1 MKTNKVTK
9 LGISLLSVAVL
20 GVVAPALTDTPIF
33 GATIVKAEEMGTL
46 QPLKYRIR
54 YHIGG
59 GQEIAPPKTGVIN
72 PGESINIYKDIDG
85 YEIVTHP
92 DWMPG
97 YLMTHEIANTYFY
110 GASDGYVEM
119 YLKYK
124 KKETPAPTPDPNPAP
139 TPTPTPEPAPTPT
152 PTPEPAPTPTPTP
165 DPEVKPAPKPSDTSK
180 PEVKPE
186 LKPQT
191 NSNTAPQAPVKPVG
205 QDSNTKADKPVSK
218 PETTALP
225 NTGEQNS
232 ILGFAGFLLAS
243 LGLAGL
249 TYKGRH

>member
-1 MKTNKVTK
+1 MKKTNKWTK
-9 LGISLLSVAVL
+9 LGISLLSVAIL
-20 GVVAPALTDTPIF
+20 GVTVPALTDTPIF

-124 KKETPAPTPDPNPAP
+124 KKETPAPTPDPTPAP
-139 TPTPTPEPAPTPT
+139 TPDPAPAPTPD
-152 PTPEPAPTPTPTP
+152 PTPAPTPDPTPAPTP
-165 DPEVKPAPKPSDTSK
+165 DPAPAPTPDPAKDQKDPAKPD
-180 PEVKPE
+180 
-186 LKPQT
+186 KPQL
-191 NSNTAPQAPVKPVG
+191 
-205 QDSNTKADKPVSK
+205 
-218 PETTALP
+218 PET
-225 NTGEQNS
+225 GEKDS
-232 ILGFAGFLLAS
+232 AGITL
-243 LGLAGL
+243 LGLL
-249 TYKGRH
+249 TATLAWFVLRKKS

>member
-1 MKTNKVTK
+1 MKKTNKWTK
-9 LGISLLSVAVL
+9 LGISLLSVAIL
-20 GVVAPALTDTPIF
+20 GVTVPALTDTPIF

-124 KKETPAPTPDPNPAP
+124 KKETPAPTPDPTPAPTPDPNPAP
-139 TPTPTPEPAPTPT
+139 TPDPTKDQKDPAK
-152 PTPEPAPTPTPTP
+152 P
-165 DPEVKPAPKPSDTSK
+165 D
-180 PEVKPE
+180 
-186 LKPQT
+186 KPQL
-191 NSNTAPQAPVKPVG
+191 
-205 QDSNTKADKPVSK
+205 
-218 PETTALP
+218 PET
-225 NTGEQNS
+225 GEKDS
-232 ILGFAGFLLAS
+232 AGITL
-243 LGLAGL
+243 LGLL
-249 TYKGRH
+249 TATLAWFVLRKKS

>member
-1 MKTNKVTK
+1 MKKTNKWTK
-9 LGISLLSVAVL
+9 LGISLLSVAIL
-20 GVVAPALTDTPIF
+20 GVTVPALTDTPIF

-139 TPTPTPEPAPTPT
+139 TPDPNPAPTPD
-152 PTPEPAPTPTPTP
+152 PNPAPTPDPNPAPTP
-165 DPEVKPAPKPSDTSK
+165 DPAKDQKDPAKPD
-180 PEVKPE
+180 
-186 LKPQT
+186 KPQLPET
-191 NSNTAPQAPVKPVG
+191 GEKDSAKP
-205 QDSNTKADKPVSK
+205 DKPQL
-218 PETTALP
+218 PETGEKDSAGITLVGLLTA
-225 NTGEQNS
+225 T
-232 ILGFAGFLLAS
+232 LAWFVLRKKS
-243 LGLAGL
+243 
-249 TYKGRH
+249 

>member
-1 MKTNKVTK
+1 MKKTNKWTK
-9 LGISLLSVAVL
+9 LGISLLSVAIL
-20 GVVAPALTDTPIF
+20 GVTVPALTDTPIF

-124 KKETPAPTPDPNPAP
+124 KKENPAPTPDPNPAP
-139 TPTPTPEPAPTPT
+139 TPDPNPGEDQGKDKDKEKPNPTPT
-152 PTPEPAPTPTPTP
+152 P
-165 DPEVKPAPKPSDTSK
+165 VKQ
-180 PEVKPE
+180 
-186 LKPQT
+186 L
-191 NSNTAPQAPVKPVG
+191 
-205 QDSNTKADKPVSK
+205 
-218 PETTALP
+218 PET
-225 NTGEQNS
+225 GEES
-232 ILGFAGFLLAS
+232 SSGIIL
-243 LGLAGL
+243 LGLL
-249 TYKGRH
+249 TAALAWFLRKKS

>member
-1 MKTNKVTK
+1 MKKTNKWTK
-9 LGISLLSVAVL
+9 LGISLLSVAIL
-20 GVVAPALTDTPIF
+20 GVTVPALTDTPIF

-139 TPTPTPEPAPTPT
+139 TPDPTPAPTPD
-152 PTPEPAPTPTPTP
+152 PAKDQKDPAKP
-165 DPEVKPAPKPSDTSK
+165 D
-180 PEVKPE
+180 
-186 LKPQT
+186 KPQL
-191 NSNTAPQAPVKPVG
+191 
-205 QDSNTKADKPVSK
+205 
-218 PETTALP
+218 PET
-225 NTGEQNS
+225 GEKDS
-232 ILGFAGFLLAS
+232 AGITL
-243 LGLAGL
+243 LGLL
-249 TYKGRH
+249 TATLAWFVLRKKS

>member
-1 MKTNKVTK
+1 MKKTNKWTK
-9 LGISLLSVAVL
+9 LGISLLSVAIL
-20 GVVAPALTDTPIF
+20 GVTVPALTDTPIF

-124 KKETPAPTPDPNPAP
+124 KKENPAPTPDPNPAP
-139 TPTPTPEPAPTPT
+139 TPDPAKDQKD
-152 PTPEPAPTPTPTP
+152 PAKP
-165 DPEVKPAPKPSDTSK
+165 D
-180 PEVKPE
+180 
-186 LKPQT
+186 KPQL
-191 NSNTAPQAPVKPVG
+191 
-205 QDSNTKADKPVSK
+205 
-218 PETTALP
+218 PET
-225 NTGEQNS
+225 GEKDS
-232 ILGFAGFLLAS
+232 AGITL
-243 LGLAGL
+243 LGLL
-249 TYKGRH
+249 TATLAWFVLRKKS

>member
-1 MKTNKVTK
+1 MKKTNKWTK
-9 LGISLLSVAVL
+9 LGISLLSVAIL
-20 GVVAPALTDTPIF
+20 GVTVPALTDTPIF

-124 KKETPAPTPDPNPAP
+124 KKETPAPTPDPTPAP
-139 TPTPTPEPAPTPT
+139 TPDPAKDQKD
-152 PTPEPAPTPTPTP
+152 PAKP
-165 DPEVKPAPKPSDTSK
+165 D
-180 PEVKPE
+180 
-186 LKPQT
+186 KPQL
-191 NSNTAPQAPVKPVG
+191 
-205 QDSNTKADKPVSK
+205 
-218 PETTALP
+218 PET
-225 NTGEQNS
+225 GEKDS
-232 ILGFAGFLLAS
+232 AGITL
-243 LGLAGL
+243 LGLL
-249 TYKGRH
+249 TATLAWFVLRKKS

>member
-1 MKTNKVTK
+1 MKKTNKWTK
-9 LGISLLSVAVL
+9 LGISLLSVAIL
-20 GVVAPALTDTPIF
+20 GVTVPALTDTPIF

-124 KKETPAPTPDPNPAP
+124 KKETPAPTP
-139 TPTPTPEPAPTPT
+139 TPTPEPAPTPT
-152 PTPEPAPTPTPTP
+152 PTPEPAKDQKDP
-165 DPEVKPAPKPSDTSK
+165 DKPD
-180 PEVKPE
+180 
-186 LKPQT
+186 KPQL
-191 NSNTAPQAPVKPVG
+191 
-205 QDSNTKADKPVSK
+205 
-218 PETTALP
+218 PET
-225 NTGEQNS
+225 GEKES
-232 ILGFAGFLLAS
+232 TFAV
-243 LGLAGL
+243 LAGL
-249 TYKGRH
+249 LAAGLAWFTLRKKQ

>member
-1 MKTNKVTK
+1 MKKTNKWTK
-9 LGISLLSVAVL
+9 LGISLLSVAIL
-20 GVVAPALTDTPIF
+20 GVTVPALTDTPIF

-139 TPTPTPEPAPTPT
+139 TPDPNPAPTPD
-152 PTPEPAPTPTPTP
+152 PTPAPTPDPAKDQKDPAKP
-165 DPEVKPAPKPSDTSK
+165 D
-180 PEVKPE
+180 
-186 LKPQT
+186 KPQL
-191 NSNTAPQAPVKPVG
+191 
-205 QDSNTKADKPVSK
+205 
-218 PETTALP
+218 PET
-225 NTGEQNS
+225 GEKDS
-232 ILGFAGFLLAS
+232 AGITL
-243 LGLAGL
+243 LGLL
-249 TYKGRH
+249 TATLAWFVLRKKS

>member
-1 MKTNKVTK
+1 MKKTNKWTK
-9 LGISLLSVAVL
+9 LGISLLSVAIL
-20 GVVAPALTDTPIF
+20 GVTVPALTDTPIF

-139 TPTPTPEPAPTPT
+139 TPDPNPAPTPD
-152 PTPEPAPTPTPTP
+152 PAKDQKDPAEP
-165 DPEVKPAPKPSDTSK
+165 D
-180 PEVKPE
+180 
-186 LKPQT
+186 KPQL
-191 NSNTAPQAPVKPVG
+191 
-205 QDSNTKADKPVSK
+205 
-218 PETTALP
+218 PET
-225 NTGEQNS
+225 GEKDS
-232 ILGFAGFLLAS
+232 AGITL
-243 LGLAGL
+243 LGLL
-249 TYKGRH
+249 TATLAWFVLRKKS

>member
-1 MKTNKVTK
+1 MKKTNKWTK
-9 LGISLLSVAVL
+9 LGISLLSVAIL
-20 GVVAPALTDTPIF
+20 GVTVPALTDTPIF

-139 TPTPTPEPAPTPT
+139 TPDPNPAPTPD
-152 PTPEPAPTPTPTP
+152 PAKDQKDPAKP
-165 DPEVKPAPKPSDTSK
+165 D
-180 PEVKPE
+180 
-186 LKPQT
+186 KPQL
-191 NSNTAPQAPVKPVG
+191 
-205 QDSNTKADKPVSK
+205 
-218 PETTALP
+218 PET
-225 NTGEQNS
+225 GEKDS
-232 ILGFAGFLLAS
+232 AGITL
-243 LGLAGL
+243 LGLL
-249 TYKGRH
+249 TATLAWFVLRKKS

>member
-1 MKTNKVTK
+1 MKKTNKWTK
-9 LGISLLSVAVL
+9 LGISLLSVAIL
-20 GVVAPALTDTPIF
+20 GVTVPALTDTPIF

-124 KKETPAPTPDPNPAP
+124 KKETPAPTPDPTPAPTPDPTPTPTPTPEPAP

-165 DPEVKPAPKPSDTSK
+165 EPAPTPDPNPAPTPTPT
-180 PEVKPE
+180 PEP
-186 LKPQT
+186 
-191 NSNTAPQAPVKPVG
+191 G
-205 QDSNTKADKPVSK
+205 QDQGQKPDQATGK
-218 PETTALP
+218 QLPET
-225 NTGEQNS
+225 GEES
-232 ILGFAGFLLAS
+232 STFATLLGLLTAS
-243 LGLAGL
+243 LALL
-249 TYKGRH
+249 SLRKKKY

>member
-1 MKTNKVTK
+1 MKKTNKWTK
-9 LGISLLSVAVL
+9 LGISLLSVAIL
-20 GVVAPALTDTPIF
+20 GVTVPALTDTPIF

-139 TPTPTPEPAPTPT
+139 TPDPNPAPTPD
-152 PTPEPAPTPTPTP
+152 PNPAPTPDPAPTPNPAPTP
-165 DPEVKPAPKPSDTSK
+165 DPNPAPTPD
-180 PEVKPE
+180 PNP
-186 LKPQT
+186 
-191 NSNTAPQAPVKPVG
+191 APTPDPAPTPNPAPTPDPNPAPTPDPAPTPNPAPGK
-205 QDSNTKADKPVSK
+205 QL
-218 PETTALP
+218 PET
-225 NTGEQNS
+225 GEKDS
-232 ILGFAGFLLAS
+232 TFAVLAGFLAA
-243 LGLAGL
+243 GLAWFTL
-249 TYKGRH
+249 LRKKQ

>member
-1 MKTNKVTK
+1 MKKTNKWTK
-9 LGISLLSVAVL
+9 LGISLLSVAIL
-20 GVVAPALTDTPIF
+20 GVTVPALTDTPIF

-46 QPLKYRIR
+46 QSLKYRIR

-124 KKETPAPTPDPNPAP
+124 KKETPAPTPDPTPAPTPDPNPAP
-139 TPTPTPEPAPTPT
+139 TPDPAKDQKD
-152 PTPEPAPTPTPTP
+152 PAKP
-165 DPEVKPAPKPSDTSK
+165 D
-180 PEVKPE
+180 
-186 LKPQT
+186 KPQL
-191 NSNTAPQAPVKPVG
+191 
-205 QDSNTKADKPVSK
+205 
-218 PETTALP
+218 PET
-225 NTGEQNS
+225 GEKDS
-232 ILGFAGFLLAS
+232 AGITL
-243 LGLAGL
+243 LGLL
-249 TYKGRH
+249 TATLAWFVLRKKS

>member
-1 MKTNKVTK
+1 MKKTNKWTK
-9 LGISLLSVAVL
+9 LGISLLSVAIL
-20 GVVAPALTDTPIF
+20 GVTVPALTDTPIF

-124 KKETPAPTPDPNPAP
+124 KKENPAPTPDPNPAP
-139 TPTPTPEPAPTPT
+139 TPDPNPAPTPD
-152 PTPEPAPTPTPTP
+152 PTKDQKDPAKP
-165 DPEVKPAPKPSDTSK
+165 D
-180 PEVKPE
+180 
-186 LKPQT
+186 KPQL
-191 NSNTAPQAPVKPVG
+191 
-205 QDSNTKADKPVSK
+205 
-218 PETTALP
+218 PET
-225 NTGEQNS
+225 GEKDS
-232 ILGFAGFLLAS
+232 AGITL
-243 LGLAGL
+243 LGLL
-249 TYKGRH
+249 TATLAWFVLRKKS

>member
-1 MKTNKVTK
+1 MKKTNKWTK
-9 LGISLLSVAVL
+9 LGISLLSVAIL
-20 GVVAPALTDTPIF
+20 GVTVPALTDTPIF

-124 KKETPAPTPDPNPAP
+124 KKETPAPTPDPTPAPTPDPNPAP
-139 TPTPTPEPAPTPT
+139 TPDPNPAPTPD
-152 PTPEPAPTPTPTP
+152 PNPAPTPDPNPAPTP
-165 DPEVKPAPKPSDTSK
+165 DPAKDQKDPAKPD
-180 PEVKPE
+180 
-186 LKPQT
+186 KPQL
-191 NSNTAPQAPVKPVG
+191 
-205 QDSNTKADKPVSK
+205 
-218 PETTALP
+218 PET
-225 NTGEQNS
+225 GEKDS
-232 ILGFAGFLLAS
+232 AGITL
-243 LGLAGL
+243 LGLL
-249 TYKGRH
+249 TATLAWFVLRKKS

>member
-1 MKTNKVTK
+1 MNKLNK
-9 LGISLLSVAVL
+9 FGIVLLSVAAL
-20 GVVAPALTDTPIF
+20 GVVAPALTNNPVF
-33 GATIVKAEEMGTL
+33 GATIVKAEEMGAL

-124 KKETPAPTPDPNPAP
+124 KKETP
-139 TPTPTPEPAPTPT
+139 TPTPTPNPGEDQGKDKDKEKPNPTPT
-152 PTPEPAPTPTPTP
+152 P
-165 DPEVKPAPKPSDTSK
+165 VKQ
-180 PEVKPE
+180 
-186 LKPQT
+186 L
-191 NSNTAPQAPVKPVG
+191 
-205 QDSNTKADKPVSK
+205 
-218 PETTALP
+218 PET
-225 NTGEQNS
+225 GEES
-232 ILGFAGFLLAS
+232 SSGIIL
-243 LGLAGL
+243 LGLL
-249 TYKGRH
+249 TAALAWFLRKKS

>member
-1 MKTNKVTK
+1 MKKTNKWTK
-9 LGISLLSVAVL
+9 LGISLLSVAIL
-20 GVVAPALTDTPIF
+20 GVTVPALTDTPIF

-139 TPTPTPEPAPTPT
+139 TPDPNPAPTPD
-152 PTPEPAPTPTPTP
+152 PTPAPTPDPNPAPTP
-165 DPEVKPAPKPSDTSK
+165 DPAKDQKDPAKPD
-180 PEVKPE
+180 
-186 LKPQT
+186 KPQLPET
-191 NSNTAPQAPVKPVG
+191 GEKDSAKP
-205 QDSNTKADKPVSK
+205 DKPQL
-218 PETTALP
+218 PETGEKDSAGITLVGLLTA
-225 NTGEQNS
+225 T
-232 ILGFAGFLLAS
+232 LAWFVLRKKS
-243 LGLAGL
+243 
-249 TYKGRH
+249 

>member
-1 MKTNKVTK
+1 MKKTNKWTK
-9 LGISLLSVAVL
+9 LGISLLSVAIL
-20 GVVAPALTDTPIF
+20 GVTVPALTDTPIF

-124 KKETPAPTPDPNPAP
+124 KKETPAPTPTPTPEPAPTPDPNPAP
-139 TPTPTPEPAPTPT
+139 TPTPTPEPAPTPDPNPAPT
-152 PTPEPAPTPTPTP
+152 PTLTPEPAPTPDPNPAPTP
-165 DPEVKPAPKPSDTSK
+165 DPNPAPTPDPAKDQKDPAKPD
-180 PEVKPE
+180 
-186 LKPQT
+186 KPQL
-191 NSNTAPQAPVKPVG
+191 
-205 QDSNTKADKPVSK
+205 
-218 PETTALP
+218 PET
-225 NTGEQNS
+225 GEKDS
-232 ILGFAGFLLAS
+232 AGITL
-243 LGLAGL
+243 LGLL
-249 TYKGRH
+249 TATLAWFVLRKKS

>member
-1 MKTNKVTK
+1 MKKTNKWTK
-9 LGISLLSVAVL
+9 LGISLLSVAIL
-20 GVVAPALTDTPIF
+20 GVTVPALTDTPIF

-124 KKETPAPTPDPNPAP
+124 KKETPTPDQGQGQGQNQNPTPNPAP
-139 TPTPTPEPAPTPT
+139 TPDQ
-152 PTPEPAPTPTPTP
+152 P
-165 DPEVKPAPKPSDTSK
+165 DPSK
-180 PEVKPE
+180 
-186 LKPQT
+186 Q
-191 NSNTAPQAPVKPVG
+191 
-205 QDSNTKADKPVSK
+205 
-218 PETTALP
+218 LP
-225 NTGEQNS
+225 NTGEQES
-232 ILGFAGFLLAS
+232 GFTLLGLLTAS
-243 LGLAGL
+243 LAWLSL
-249 TYKGRH
+249 RKKKY

>member
-1 MKTNKVTK
+1 MKKTNKWTK
-9 LGISLLSVAVL
+9 LGISLLSVAIL
-20 GVVAPALTDTPIF
+20 GVTVPALTDTPIF

-124 KKETPAPTPDPNPAP
+124 KKETPAPTPDPTPAPTPDPNPAP
-139 TPTPTPEPAPTPT
+139 TPDPTPAPTPD
-152 PTPEPAPTPTPTP
+152 PNPAPTPDPTPAPTP
-165 DPEVKPAPKPSDTSK
+165 DPAKDQKDPAKPD
-180 PEVKPE
+180 
-186 LKPQT
+186 KPQL
-191 NSNTAPQAPVKPVG
+191 
-205 QDSNTKADKPVSK
+205 
-218 PETTALP
+218 PET
-225 NTGEQNS
+225 GEKDS
-232 ILGFAGFLLAS
+232 AGITL
-243 LGLAGL
+243 LGLL
-249 TYKGRH
+249 TATLAWFVLRKKS

>member
-1 MKTNKVTK
+1 MKKTNKWTK
-9 LGISLLSVAVL
+9 LGISLLSVAIL
-20 GVVAPALTDTPIF
+20 GVTVPALTDTPIF

-124 KKETPAPTPDPNPAP
+124 KKETPAPTPTPTPEPAPTPTPTPEPAPTPDPNPAP

-152 PTPEPAPTPTPTP
+152 PEP
-165 DPEVKPAPKPSDTSK
+165 
-180 PEVKPE
+180 
-186 LKPQT
+186 
-191 NSNTAPQAPVKPVG
+191 G
-205 QDSNTKADKPVSK
+205 QDQGQKPDQATGK
-218 PETTALP
+218 QLPET
-225 NTGEQNS
+225 GEES
-232 ILGFAGFLLAS
+232 STFTIL
-243 LGLAGL
+243 LGLLTAGL
-249 TYKGRH
+249 AWLLRKKNC

>member
-1 MKTNKVTK
+1 MKKTNKWTK
-9 LGISLLSVAVL
+9 LGISLLSVAIL
-20 GVVAPALTDTPIF
+20 GVTVPALTDTPIF

-124 KKETPAPTPDPNPAP
+124 KKETPTPTPNPGEDQGKDKDKEKPNP
-139 TPTPTPEPAPTPT
+139 TPTP
-152 PTPEPAPTPTPTP
+152 
-165 DPEVKPAPKPSDTSK
+165 VKQ
-180 PEVKPE
+180 
-186 LKPQT
+186 L
-191 NSNTAPQAPVKPVG
+191 
-205 QDSNTKADKPVSK
+205 
-218 PETTALP
+218 PET
-225 NTGEQNS
+225 GEES
-232 ILGFAGFLLAS
+232 SSGIIL
-243 LGLAGL
+243 LGLL
-249 TYKGRH
+249 TAALAWFLRKKQ

>member
-1 MKTNKVTK
+1 MKKTNKWTK
-9 LGISLLSVAVL
+9 LGISLLSVAIL
-20 GVVAPALTDTPIF
+20 GVTVPALTDTPIF

-139 TPTPTPEPAPTPT
+139 TPDPNPAPTPD
-152 PTPEPAPTPTPTP
+152 PNPAPTPDPAKDQKDPAKP
-165 DPEVKPAPKPSDTSK
+165 D
-180 PEVKPE
+180 
-186 LKPQT
+186 KPQL
-191 NSNTAPQAPVKPVG
+191 
-205 QDSNTKADKPVSK
+205 
-218 PETTALP
+218 PET
-225 NTGEQNS
+225 GEKDS
-232 ILGFAGFLLAS
+232 AGITL
-243 LGLAGL
+243 LGLL
-249 TYKGRH
+249 TATLAWFVLRKKS

>member
-1 MKTNKVTK
+1 MKKTNKWTK
-9 LGISLLSVAVL
+9 LGISLLSVAIL
-20 GVVAPALTDTPIF
+20 GVTVPALTDTPIF

-124 KKETPAPTPDPNPAP
+124 KKETPAPTPDPTPAPTPDPTPAPTPDPTPAPTPDPNPAP
-139 TPTPTPEPAPTPT
+139 TPDPNPAPTPD
-152 PTPEPAPTPTPTP
+152 PTKDQKDPAKP
-165 DPEVKPAPKPSDTSK
+165 D
-180 PEVKPE
+180 
-186 LKPQT
+186 KPQL
-191 NSNTAPQAPVKPVG
+191 
-205 QDSNTKADKPVSK
+205 
-218 PETTALP
+218 PET
-225 NTGEQNS
+225 GEKDS
-232 ILGFAGFLLAS
+232 AGITL
-243 LGLAGL
+243 LGLL
-249 TYKGRH
+249 TATLAWFVLRKKS

>member
-1 MKTNKVTK
+1 MKKTNKWTK
-9 LGISLLSVAVL
+9 LGISLLSVAIL
-20 GVVAPALTDTPIF
+20 GVTVPALTDTPIF

-139 TPTPTPEPAPTPT
+139 TPDPTPAPTPD
-152 PTPEPAPTPTPTP
+152 PNPAPTPDPAKDQKDPAKP
-165 DPEVKPAPKPSDTSK
+165 D
-180 PEVKPE
+180 
-186 LKPQT
+186 KPQL
-191 NSNTAPQAPVKPVG
+191 
-205 QDSNTKADKPVSK
+205 
-218 PETTALP
+218 PETGEKDSAGITLVGLLTA
-225 NTGEQNS
+225 T
-232 ILGFAGFLLAS
+232 LAWFVLRKKS
-243 LGLAGL
+243 
-249 TYKGRH
+249 

>member
-1 MKTNKVTK
+1 MKKTNKWTK
-9 LGISLLSVAVL
+9 LGISLLSVAIL
-20 GVVAPALTDTPIF
+20 GVTVPALTDTPIF

-124 KKETPAPTPDPNPAP
+124 KKETPAPTPDPNPN
-139 TPTPTPEPAPTPT
+139 PAPTPD
-152 PTPEPAPTPTPTP
+152 PNPAPTPDPAKDQKDPAKP
-165 DPEVKPAPKPSDTSK
+165 D
-180 PEVKPE
+180 
-186 LKPQT
+186 KPQL
-191 NSNTAPQAPVKPVG
+191 
-205 QDSNTKADKPVSK
+205 
-218 PETTALP
+218 PET
-225 NTGEQNS
+225 GEKDS
-232 ILGFAGFLLAS
+232 AGITL
-243 LGLAGL
+243 LGLL
-249 TYKGRH
+249 TATLAWFVLRKKS

>member
-1 MKTNKVTK
+1 MKKTNKWTK
-9 LGISLLSVAVL
+9 LGISLLSVAIL
-20 GVVAPALTDTPIF
+20 GVTVPALTDTPIF

-124 KKETPAPTPDPNPAP
+124 KKETPAPTPDPTPAPTPDPTPAPTPDPNPAP
-139 TPTPTPEPAPTPT
+139 TPDPTKDQKDPAK
-152 PTPEPAPTPTPTP
+152 P
-165 DPEVKPAPKPSDTSK
+165 D
-180 PEVKPE
+180 
-186 LKPQT
+186 KPQL
-191 NSNTAPQAPVKPVG
+191 
-205 QDSNTKADKPVSK
+205 
-218 PETTALP
+218 PET
-225 NTGEQNS
+225 GEKDS
-232 ILGFAGFLLAS
+232 AGITL
-243 LGLAGL
+243 LGLL
-249 TYKGRH
+249 TATLAWFVLRKKS

>member
-1 MKTNKVTK
+1 MKKTNKWTK
-9 LGISLLSVAVL
+9 LGISLLSVAIL
-20 GVVAPALTDTPIF
+20 GVTVPALTDTPIF

-124 KKETPAPTPDPNPAP
+124 KKETPTPTPNPGEDQGKDKDKEKPNP
-139 TPTPTPEPAPTPT
+139 TPTP
-152 PTPEPAPTPTPTP
+152 
-165 DPEVKPAPKPSDTSK
+165 VKQ
-180 PEVKPE
+180 
-186 LKPQT
+186 L
-191 NSNTAPQAPVKPVG
+191 
-205 QDSNTKADKPVSK
+205 
-218 PETTALP
+218 PET
-225 NTGEQNS
+225 GEES
-232 ILGFAGFLLAS
+232 SSGIIL
-243 LGLAGL
+243 LGLL
-249 TYKGRH
+249 TAALAWFLRKKS

>member
-1 MKTNKVTK
+1 MKKTNKWTK
-9 LGISLLSVAVL
+9 LGISLLSVAIL
-20 GVVAPALTDTPIF
+20 GVTVPALTDTPIF

-124 KKETPAPTPDPNPAP
+124 KKETPAPTP
-139 TPTPTPEPAPTPT
+139 TPTPEPAPTPT
-152 PTPEPAPTPTPTP
+152 PEP
-165 DPEVKPAPKPSDTSK
+165 
-180 PEVKPE
+180 
-186 LKPQT
+186 
-191 NSNTAPQAPVKPVG
+191 G
-205 QDSNTKADKPVSK
+205 QDQGQKPDQATGK
-218 PETTALP
+218 QLPET
-225 NTGEQNS
+225 GEES
-232 ILGFAGFLLAS
+232 STFTIL
-243 LGLAGL
+243 LGLLTAGL
-249 TYKGRH
+249 AWLLRKKNC

>member
-1 MKTNKVTK
+1 MKKTNKWTK
-9 LGISLLSVAVL
+9 LGISLLSVAIL
-20 GVVAPALTDTPIF
+20 GVTVPALTDTPIF

-139 TPTPTPEPAPTPT
+139 TPDPTPAPTPD
-152 PTPEPAPTPTPTP
+152 PTPAPTPDPNPAPTP
-165 DPEVKPAPKPSDTSK
+165 DPNPAPTPDPAKDQKDPAKPD
-180 PEVKPE
+180 
-186 LKPQT
+186 KPQL
-191 NSNTAPQAPVKPVG
+191 
-205 QDSNTKADKPVSK
+205 
-218 PETTALP
+218 PET
-225 NTGEQNS
+225 GEKDS
-232 ILGFAGFLLAS
+232 AGITL
-243 LGLAGL
+243 LGLL
-249 TYKGRH
+249 TATLAWFVLRKKS

>member
-1 MKTNKVTK
+1 MKKTNKWTK
-9 LGISLLSVAVL
+9 LGISLLSVAIL
-20 GVVAPALTDTPIF
+20 GVTVPALTDTPIF

-139 TPTPTPEPAPTPT
+139 TPDPNPAPTPD
-152 PTPEPAPTPTPTP
+152 PAKDQKDPAKP
-165 DPEVKPAPKPSDTSK
+165 D
-180 PEVKPE
+180 
-186 LKPQT
+186 KPQLPET
-191 NSNTAPQAPVKPVG
+191 GEKDSAKP
-205 QDSNTKADKPVSK
+205 DKPQL
-218 PETTALP
+218 PETGEKDSAGITLVGLLTA
-225 NTGEQNS
+225 T
-232 ILGFAGFLLAS
+232 LAWFVLRKKS
-243 LGLAGL
+243 
-249 TYKGRH
+249 

>member
-1 MKTNKVTK
+1 MKKTNKWTK
-9 LGISLLSVAVL
+9 LGISLLSVAIL
-20 GVVAPALTDTPIF
+20 GVTVPALTDTPIF

-124 KKETPAPTPDPNPAP
+124 KKETPAPTPDPTPAPTPDPTPAPTPDPNPAP
-139 TPTPTPEPAPTPT
+139 TPDPAKDQKD
-152 PTPEPAPTPTPTP
+152 PAKP
-165 DPEVKPAPKPSDTSK
+165 D
-180 PEVKPE
+180 
-186 LKPQT
+186 KPQL
-191 NSNTAPQAPVKPVG
+191 
-205 QDSNTKADKPVSK
+205 
-218 PETTALP
+218 PET
-225 NTGEQNS
+225 GEKDS
-232 ILGFAGFLLAS
+232 AGITL
-243 LGLAGL
+243 LGLL
-249 TYKGRH
+249 TATLAWFVLRKKS

>member
-1 MKTNKVTK
+1 MKKTNKWTK
-9 LGISLLSVAVL
+9 LGISLLSVAIL
-20 GVVAPALTDTPIF
+20 GVTVPALTDTPIF

-124 KKETPAPTPDPNPAP
+124 KKETPAPTPDPTPAPTPDPNPAP
-139 TPTPTPEPAPTPT
+139 TPDPTPAPTPD
-152 PTPEPAPTPTPTP
+152 PTPAPTPDPTPAPTP
-165 DPEVKPAPKPSDTSK
+165 DPAKDQKDPAKPD
-180 PEVKPE
+180 
-186 LKPQT
+186 KPQLPET
-191 NSNTAPQAPVKPVG
+191 GEKDSAKP
-205 QDSNTKADKPVSK
+205 DKPQL
-218 PETTALP
+218 PETGEKDSAGITLVGLLTA
-225 NTGEQNS
+225 T
-232 ILGFAGFLLAS
+232 LAWFVLRKKS
-243 LGLAGL
+243 
-249 TYKGRH
+249 

>member
-1 MKTNKVTK
+1 MKKTNKWTK
-9 LGISLLSVAVL
+9 LGISLLSVAIL
-20 GVVAPALTDTPIF
+20 GVTVPALTDTPIF

-124 KKETPAPTPDPNPAP
+124 KKETPAPAPTPTPEPAPAPTPTPTPEP

-152 PTPEPAPTPTPTP
+152 PE
-165 DPEVKPAPKPSDTSK
+165 KP
-180 PEVKPE
+180 
-186 LKPQT
+186 
-191 NSNTAPQAPVKPVG
+191 G
-205 QDSNTKADKPVSK
+205 QGQQSTEQL
-218 PETTALP
+218 PET
-225 NTGEQNS
+225 GEKDS
-232 ILGFAGFLLAS
+232 TFAV
-243 LGLAGL
+243 LAGL
-249 TYKGRH
+249 LAATLAWLSLRKKKY